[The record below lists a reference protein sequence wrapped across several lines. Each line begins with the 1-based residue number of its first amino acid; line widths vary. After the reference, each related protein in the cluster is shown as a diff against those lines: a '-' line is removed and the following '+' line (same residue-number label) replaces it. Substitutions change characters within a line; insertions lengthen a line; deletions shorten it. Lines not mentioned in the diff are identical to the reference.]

1 MLDKCSFLTWCWFL
15 RISLL
20 DAIIKYM
27 FRADQKSFLTIL
39 GALSQRF
46 LMKTPNIKNATGYSI
61 MMVAKGNACDREI
74 TNSVFLKAH
83 YHPSPGSLFR
93 LF

>member
-27 FRADQKSFLTIL
+27 FRADQKFL
-39 GALSQRF
+39 
-46 LMKTPNIKNATGYSI
+46 NYSRS
-61 MMVAKGNACDREI
+61 VVLEI
-74 TNSVFLKAH
+74 SYENSK
-83 YHPSPGSLFR
+83 Y
-93 LF
+93 